1 MKKVVIGD
9 CELYLGDCMDILPNL
24 PLTVSLS
31 ALKKTKLILRLHK
44 IELLQSNICLTCTVG
59 VRLSSCYTSFDYLA
73 ILL

>member
-44 IELLQSNICLTCTVG
+44 IELLQSNSGIQ
-59 VRLSSCYTSFDYLA
+59 RA
-73 ILL
+73 AR

>member
-44 IELLQSNICLTCTVG
+44 IELLQSNAEVSGAGTVSAG
-59 VRLSSCYTSFDYLA
+59 LPG
-73 ILL
+73 